1 MRAMQN
7 GSRCP
12 TCDASI
18 PRGVT
23 PCPDC
28 GSFLAGSQPIA
39 VEPLRE
45 EAAVVYGL
53 LQSAGLHPVLAYYDE
68 SGVPHP
74 IDAEENFQRGAGLM
88 VPVTTS
94 FAIYVPEGEAQD
106 SEAILA
112 DARRERPEADTPD
125 P

>member
-1 MRAMQN
+1 MEN
-7 GSRCP
+7 GSHCP
-12 TCDASI
+12 TCDASL

-28 GSFLAGSQPIA
+28 GSFLAGSLPIA

-45 EAAVVYGL
+45 EAAVAYGL

-94 FAIYVPEGEAQD
+94 FAIYVPEGEVKD
-106 SEAILA
+106 SGEILE
-112 DARRERPEADTPD
+112 DARRERPDVEAGEQEP
-125 P
+125 